1 MGYGLWRKS
10 GTVPK
15 FSAILF
21 LIYHTYITKKKKG
34 EKDMEKLIKYIL
46 EEYENNETAGEL
58 IRILL
63 NYIDTK
69 EVKTENK
76 EAHIIF
82 NIVVKKEAD
91 RLIKQRNKKR
101 NQRKRGNKNVK

>member
-1 MGYGLWRKS
+1 MFYGLWRKR

-21 LIYHTYITKKKKG
+21 LICHTYITKEKKG

-46 EEYENNETAGEL
+46 KEYENNETAGEL
-58 IRILL
+58 IRILF

-76 EAHIIF
+76 EAHCSY
-82 NIVVKKEAD
+82 V
-91 RLIKQRNKKR
+91 IKNTCL
-101 NQRKRGNKNVK
+101 